1 MHVVEPRLK
10 KETKWTREDKSQ
22 MLAGVSRFL
31 SMVNL
36 TLSSLTDMLDSHLCN
51 LYNKLFVLLEDNCV

>member
-22 MLAGVSRFL
+22 MLAGVSRF
-31 SMVNL
+31 SN
-36 TLSSLTDMLDSHLCN
+36 LCN
-51 LYNKLFVLLEDNCV
+51 LYNKLFVLLEDNRV